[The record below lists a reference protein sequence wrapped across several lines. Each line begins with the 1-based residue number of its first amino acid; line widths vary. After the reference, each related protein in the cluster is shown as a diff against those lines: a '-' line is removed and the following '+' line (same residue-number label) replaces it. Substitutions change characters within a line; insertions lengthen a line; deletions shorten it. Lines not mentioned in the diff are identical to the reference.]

1 MRVTNPETRVR
12 DLSPQQRRVIR
23 GWCMY
28 DWANSAF
35 STSGTAAI
43 FPVYFVLIFKA
54 ATGDNTDLFGFSMT
68 GSSIWSLGVALS
80 TAIVAVSS
88 PVLGVLADRVAIK
101 KTLLWIY
108 TIAGSAFTG
117 LAFFSVYASQPWIWL
132 AMCFGLANIGFSGSL
147 VFYNSILPHISP
159 RHLLDDVSSRGFAYG
174 YIGAGLLL
182 AIHLA
187 VIFVFSGT
195 ELEDLV
201 TRICIATV
209 GFWWFGFAIWTLKT
223 VPEPPI
229 SNPVPGLKIGA
240 ASRLAIKELGKTL
253 RGITKFKTLLIY
265 LVAYLLFNDG
275 IQTVLAIAG
284 AYGADTLGITL
295 IFNMMTILIIQFIA
309 APGAML
315 FSRLAFG
322 IRTKPAL
329 VVGLI
334 GWCVV
339 VLFGVGI
346 APLVPSSQNEF
357 DYQLTFDQS
366 TNSYLVAAAPSL
378 STSDSD
384 VIWEQRHGD
393 LQEVGSISVNQ
404 TRNLL
409 TEIRESETARFS
421 VFIGEGPLAGQ
432 KSVGAK
438 HVSSMGEGPMDWI
451 PLTFRAVFWEPIG
464 LSSNL
469 QWLILGAFVGVVMGG
484 SQSLARSLFAQI
496 TPETR
501 SGEFFSF
508 FGFMSR
514 ASTVIGPTLYIL
526 FTGLFDTR
534 VAILSLLVII
544 VVGTVM
550 LRWVDVE
557 DGTRLADME
566 DQLNWG

>member
-1 MRVTNPETRVR
+1 
-12 DLSPQQRRVIR
+12 
-23 GWCMY
+23 MY

-43 FPVYFVLIFKA
+43 FPVYFVVIFKA
-54 ATGDNTDLFGFSMT
+54 AMGDNTDFFGFSMT

-88 PVLGVLADRVAIK
+88 PVLGVIADRAAIK

-108 TIAGSAFTG
+108 TIAGSAFTV
-117 LAFFSVYASQPWIWL
+117 LAFFSVYTSQPWIWL
-132 AMCFGLANIGFSGSL
+132 ALSFGLANIGFSGSL
-147 VFYNSILPHISP
+147 VFYNSILPHIAP
-159 RHLLDDVSSRGFAYG
+159 KHLLDDVSSRGFAYG

-187 VIFVFSGT
+187 AIFVFSGT
-195 ELEDLV
+195 ELEDFI
-201 TRICIATV
+201 TRLCIATV

-229 SNPVPGLKIGA
+229 FNPVPGLNISSA
-240 ASRLAIKELGKTL
+240 LRLAIKELGKTL

-315 FSRLAFG
+315 FSRLASWV
-322 IRTKPAL
+322 RTKPAL
-329 VVGLI
+329 IVGMI

-357 DYQLTFDQS
+357 DYQFKFDQP
-366 TNSYLVAAAPSL
+366 TNSYLVIAAPNL
-378 STSDSD
+378 SGSEPDTM
-384 VIWEQRHGD
+384 WEQNHGD
-393 LQEVGSISVNQ
+393 LQEAGSISVNQ
-404 TRNLL
+404 TRILF
-409 TEIRESETARFS
+409 TEIRESATARFS
-421 VFIGEGPLAGQ
+421 VSIVEGPLAGQ
-432 KSVGAK
+432 TSVGAK
-438 HVSSMGEGPMDWI
+438 HVSSMGEGPLDWW
-451 PLTFRAVFWEPIG
+451 PLTLRTVFWEPLG
-464 LSSNL
+464 LSSSF
-469 QWLILGAFVGVVMGG
+469 QWLILGALLGVVMGG
-484 SQSLARSLFAQI
+484 SQALSRSLFAQI
-496 TPETR
+496 MPETR

-534 VAILSLLVII
+534 VAISSLLVII

-550 LRWVDVE
+550 LRWVDV
-557 DGTRLADME
+557 DAGSRLADLE
-566 DQLNWG
+566 DQRNRA

>member
-1 MRVTNPETRVR
+1 
-12 DLSPQQRRVIR
+12 
-23 GWCMY
+23 
-28 DWANSAF
+28 
-35 STSGTAAI
+35 
-43 FPVYFVLIFKA
+43 
-54 ATGDNTDLFGFSMT
+54 
-68 GSSIWSLGVALS
+68 
-80 TAIVAVSS
+80 
-88 PVLGVLADRVAIK
+88 
-101 KTLLWIY
+101 
-108 TIAGSAFTG
+108 
-117 LAFFSVYASQPWIWL
+117 
-132 AMCFGLANIGFSGSL
+132 
-147 VFYNSILPHISP
+147 
-159 RHLLDDVSSRGFAYG
+159 
-174 YIGAGLLL
+174 
-182 AIHLA
+182 
-187 VIFVFSGT
+187 
-195 ELEDLV
+195 
-201 TRICIATV
+201 
-209 GFWWFGFAIWTLKT
+209 
-223 VPEPPI
+223 
-229 SNPVPGLKIGA
+229 
-240 ASRLAIKELGKTL
+240 LAIKELGKTL

-346 APLVPSSQNEF
+346 APLVPSSQNDF
-357 DYQLTFDQS
+357 DYQLTFDKS
-366 TNSYLVAAAPSL
+366 TNSYLVTAAPSL
-378 STSDSD
+378 SASEPD
-384 VIWEQRHGD
+384 VIWEQKHGD
-393 LQEVGSISVNQ
+393 LQEVSSISVNQ

-421 VFIGEGPLAGQ
+421 VSIGEGPLAGQ
-432 KSVGAK
+432 NSVGAK

-451 PLTFRAVFWEPIG
+451 PLTLRAVLWEPLG

-484 SQSLARSLFAQI
+484 SQALARSLFAQI

-534 VAILSLLVII
+534 VAISSLLVII

-557 DGTRLADME
+557 DGTRLADLE
-566 DQLNWG
+566 DQRNRA